1 MTTRSKISIE
11 SICSLQF
18 GIREVTSIP
27 KQLGGHMWFF
37 LNLEEGHIVGMNV
50 KMNKI
55 RVGGFV
61 LYFLI
66 LCPITPKKIKIT
78 MKILKVQK
86 HDEISNFFPLGH
98 LCH

>member
-1 MTTRSKISIE
+1 
-11 SICSLQF
+11 
-18 GIREVTSIP
+18 
-27 KQLGGHMWFF
+27 MWFF
-37 LNLEEGHIVGMNV
+37 QNLEEGHIVGMNV

-66 LCPITPKKIKIT
+66 LCPITPKKKIT

-86 HDEISNFFPLGH
+86 HDEISNFFFLGASVSLRCCEWTFCGH
-98 LCH
+98 GHGASRP